1 MAVAIG
7 KIDALLFAFGI
18 VAGIFLFG
26 VSFPAISD
34 FNSSG
39 HLGSLT
45 LPTWLNVNTGIVVL
59 GVVVMAVVAFWAA
72 EKSEG
77 KWNLF
82 ARVYGKSTCS
92 ATETPKSVSPT
103 R

>member
-7 KIDALLFAFGI
+7 KIDALLFALGI

-26 VSFPAISD
+26 VTFPDITA
-34 FNSSG
+34 FNLSG
-39 HLGSLT
+39 HLGNLT

-59 GVVVMAVVAFWAA
+59 AVVVMAVAAFWAA

-77 KWNLF
+77 PWNVFQRL
-82 ARVYGKSTCS
+82 YGGSQSKGD
-92 ATETPKSVSPT
+92 E
-103 R
+103 RR

>member
-7 KIDALLFAFGI
+7 KIDALLFAVGI

-26 VSFPAISD
+26 VSFPDIAA
-34 FNSSG
+34 FNLSG
-39 HLGSLT
+39 HLGNLT
-45 LPTWLNVNTGIVVL
+45 LPAWLNVNTGIVAL
-59 GVVVMAVVAFWAA
+59 AVVVMAIVAFWAA

-77 KWNLF
+77 PWNVFGRL
-82 ARVYGKSTCS
+82 YGESQS
-92 ATETPKSVSPT
+92 EGDEP

>member
-7 KIDALLFAFGI
+7 KIDGLLFALGI
-18 VAGIFLFG
+18 LIGIFIFG
-26 VSFPAISD
+26 VSFPDIST

-39 HLGSLT
+39 HLGNLT
-45 LPTWLNVNTGIVVL
+45 IPTWLNVNTGIIVL

-77 KWNLF
+77 PWNVFQRL
-82 ARVYGKSTCS
+82 YGKQSKGD
-92 ATETPKSVSPT
+92 E
-103 R
+103 RR

>member
-7 KIDALLFAFGI
+7 KIDALLFAVGI

-26 VSFPAISD
+26 VTFPEISA
-34 FNSSG
+34 FNFSG
-39 HLGSLT
+39 HLGNLT

-59 GVVVMAVVAFWAA
+59 GVVVMAIVAFWAA

-77 KWNLF
+77 PWNVF
-82 ARVYGKSTCS
+82 ARLYGTQSKGD
-92 ATETPKSVSPT
+92 E
-103 R
+103 RR